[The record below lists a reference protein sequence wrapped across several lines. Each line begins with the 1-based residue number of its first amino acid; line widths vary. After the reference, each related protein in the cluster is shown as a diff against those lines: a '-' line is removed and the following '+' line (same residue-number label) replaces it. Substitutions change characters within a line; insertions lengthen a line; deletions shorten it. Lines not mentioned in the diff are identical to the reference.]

1 MTLIKKELTGMD
13 LLQEEL
19 ENIDFI
25 VDNQGGV
32 VFNPMMVDGETLN
45 YATFTN
51 TLHPGESEN
60 VGWVGSRLNWK
71 RVASAEVTDFLAI
84 ISLYGL
90 QLNGQEE
97 LIGEK
102 IINTCPTTETVEDI
116 IFNLKGSNGEPPVR
130 NLTGL
135 AAADKIQINLP
146 FRYQNLE
153 SIYLYRNWLNGWSK
167 RKRVPLTGST
177 PGVLNAIVNVTVP
190 YDSDMK
196 SDFSDIRF
204 LDSDGATQLCQYRN
218 SYTASTTA
226 LFMVL
231 VPVAPGVGV
240 TKNIYVVYGN
250 SSASLLSNVFSVF
263 QLYENWEDGK
273 YTGRSSPY
281 TNWIL
286 EGGTVTFDTT
296 TPLNGSITLKHT
308 GNGSNSIGNK
318 LAHSIPSSLNN
329 NYVIAFLFKQTYNGV
344 GSLTPYHHLCFI
356 KYKNGGNLLRLI
368 TFYSGGNQIL
378 RLNSIVNGVST
389 TLADWTWVTGGK
401 LPSNTNYNINIRVTP
416 SLVAVYVDGTL
427 RLITPYSHSFTGNM
441 IGFGSNVDSA
451 GEWDIIQVYPY
462 YSYSVGALGGEE
474 TTTLINPDSGL
485 DDDTQVLFSVP
496 GDWSQDSSCY
506 LRVKE
511 YFSTAYDTDDVKLSN
526 RSIAELGYDNVDRY
540 IALRQRVELWSN
552 SLCSVSFNK
561 AEYTYEV

>member
-19 ENIDFI
+19 ENINFI

-32 VFNPMMVDGETLN
+32 VFNPVMVDGETLN

-60 VGWVGSRLNWK
+60 VGWVSSRLNWK

-84 ISLYGL
+84 VSLYGL

-102 IINTCPTTETVEDI
+102 IINTCPTTETVEDV
-116 IFNLKGSNGEPPVR
+116 IFNLKGSNGEPSVR

-135 AAADKIQINLP
+135 AGVDKIQINLP
-146 FRYQNLE
+146 FRYQNIE
-153 SIYLYRNWLNGWSK
+153 SIALYRNWLDGWSK
-167 RKRVPLTGST
+167 RKRVPITGST
-177 PGVLNAIVNVTVP
+177 AGVLNAAIYVAVP

-196 SDFSDIRF
+196 TDFSDIRF
-204 LDSDGATQLCQYRN
+204 VDSNGASLLCQYRS

-226 LFMVL
+226 VFRVL

-250 SSASLLSNVFSVF
+250 SSASLLSNTWSVL

-286 EGGTVTFDTT
+286 SGGTVTFDTT
-296 TPLNGSITLKHT
+296 TPLQGTITLKHT
-308 GNGSNSIGNK
+308 GNGTQNNFNR
-318 LAHSIPSSLNN
+318 LTHSIPSSASN
-329 NYVIAFLFKQTYNGV
+329 NYNASFLFKQTSQGV
-344 GSLTPYHHLCFI
+344 GTYTPFHNLWFL
-356 KYKNGGNLLRLI
+356 KYKDGNNYIRLT

-378 RLNSIVNGVST
+378 RLEHKVNGVFT
-389 TLADWTWVTGGK
+389 TLAEWVWVTGGK
-401 LPSNTNYNINIRVTP
+401 LPNNTVYNFNVRLTP
-416 SLVAVYVDGTL
+416 TRVYVYIDGTV
-427 RLITPYSHSFTGNM
+427 RINVAYSCPFTGNT

-451 GEWDIIQVYPY
+451 GEWDNIQVIPY
-462 YSYSVGALGGEE
+462 YSCSVGALGGEE
-474 TTTLINPDSGL
+474 TTIRIDPDSGTE
-485 DDDTQVLFSVP
+485 DDTQVLFSVP
-496 GDWSQDSSCY
+496 GDWSPGSSCY

-526 RSIAELGYDNVDRY
+526 RSIGELGYDNVDRY
-540 IALRQRVELWSN
+540 IALRQRVELWST
-552 SLCSVSFNK
+552 SLCSVRFNK